1 MSKPIARSR
10 EINFIPDQNWI
21 IECYLDKKKKEEERK
36 GKKQYWIRDNLILLF
51 DVSISIGKAICSLI
65 REVNGKLTN

>member
-21 IECYLDKKKKEEERK
+21 IECYLDKKKKKK

>member
-21 IECYLDKKKKEEERK
+21 IECYLDKKKRRRKERK
-36 GKKQYWIRDNLILLF
+36 ETIL
-51 DVSISIGKAICSLI
+51 DK
-65 REVNGKLTN
+65 R